1 MYGFTK
7 YLLSMWQN
15 IYCFGCGSD
24 QNRNPCPHGDYI
36 LKRERQLRQLEN
48 YMYAELHDKGGKKK
62 Q

>member
-1 MYGFTK
+1 
-7 YLLSMWQN
+7 MWQN

-48 YMYAELHDKGGKKK
+48 YMYAELHDKGEKKK